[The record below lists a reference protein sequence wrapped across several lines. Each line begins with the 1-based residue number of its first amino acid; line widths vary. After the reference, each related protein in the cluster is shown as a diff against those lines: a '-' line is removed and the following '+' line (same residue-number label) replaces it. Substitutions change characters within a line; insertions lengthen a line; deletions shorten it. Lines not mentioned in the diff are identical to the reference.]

1 MTNKRRYTKTKG
13 TSKRKPVDV
22 DVNFILAGGIVAQT
36 TDDMI
41 LDGSAIE
48 GWRAALSLVGWG
60 NRRATKYRAEAW
72 QDFIKECIRPRV
84 TAFEERYPDFPSV
97 KFIDDVFEEERI
109 FGGKRLSVEEKKKR
123 AKAVEVY
130 RQKAAAELTRRILT
144 KLANDPKFMADPNI
158 PSDIKAVLWRMVSPK
173 RLEPFMGPENK
184 TIQCGPNEAR
194 GPAEE
199 LALFLCV
206 PIL

>member
-1 MTNKRRYTKTKG
+1 MTNERRYTKAKR

-109 FGGKRLSVEEKKKR
+109 FGGKRLSSRRRRRRRGQKR
-123 AKAVEVY
+123 S
-130 RQKAAAELTRRILT
+130 RSIGRSRRR
-144 KLANDPKFMADPNI
+144 N
-158 PSDIKAVLWRMVSPK
+158 
-173 RLEPFMGPENK
+173 
-184 TIQCGPNEAR
+184 
-194 GPAEE
+194 
-199 LALFLCV
+199 
-206 PIL
+206 